1 MCAYNITFTAGAAMI
16 NETCAVAEAFLD
28 CNKDWEKTWQK
39 TLSENLMA
47 KDKLSSNRRYFA
59 LVKQRLE
66 MLTED
71 ELSALL
77 DGSASIRRQMVLL
90 AICKAHPFIY
100 DFLTENVRDA
110 FFMMREKISF
120 ANFNEFY
127 NEKKYDH
134 PELNDVTDV
143 TVAKMR
149 QVVFRIMEQTE
160 LIENVDSGLIRRP
173 YLSENVERVIV
184 KDDSKWLTIYLYS
197 NNEINSLRE
206 LYA

>member
-16 NETCAVAEAFLD
+16 NETCAIAEAFID
-28 CNKDWEKTWQK
+28 CGKDWEKTWQK
-39 TLSENLMA
+39 ALTENLMA
-47 KDKLSSNRRYFA
+47 KEKLSSNKRYFA

-66 MLTED
+66 TLSED

-100 DFLTENVRDA
+100 DFLTENVRDT
-110 FFMMREKISF
+110 FFMMREKVSF
-120 ANFNEFY
+120 ANFNEFF
-127 NEKKYDH
+127 NEKKYEH
-134 PELNDVTDV
+134 PELNNVTDV

>member
-110 FFMMREKISF
+110 FFMMREKVSF
-120 ANFNEFY
+120 ANFNEFF
-127 NEKKYDH
+127 NEKKYEH
-134 PELNDVTDV
+134 PELNNVTDV